1 MHPISHY
8 LPSSANLRIACP
20 PSSGRRGPFCAPCLP
35 CEAAYVV
42 TRLSISLTS
51 PPLLP
56 HLSFPAAAH
65 SLVPPVAAPN
75 AAGAPAAVAAPP
87 AADAGCVKGKCNP
100 AKEYK
105 FIDNGV
111 VNGFTVEEI
120 CETFKNCHECSDS
133 PNCDWDPDFSKCPD
147 APPGKKASP
156 CKSPAGKLCGR
167 S

>member
-1 MHPISHY
+1 M
-8 LPSSANLRIACP
+8 
-20 PSSGRRGPFCAPCLP
+20 
-35 CEAAYVV
+35 
-42 TRLSISLTS
+42 
-51 PPLLP
+51 
-56 HLSFPAAAH
+56 
-65 SLVPPVAAPN
+65 PN
-75 AAGAPAAVAAPP
+75 AAVAPAAVAAPP
-87 AADAGCVKGKCNP
+87 AADAGCVMGKCNP

-167 S
+167 T